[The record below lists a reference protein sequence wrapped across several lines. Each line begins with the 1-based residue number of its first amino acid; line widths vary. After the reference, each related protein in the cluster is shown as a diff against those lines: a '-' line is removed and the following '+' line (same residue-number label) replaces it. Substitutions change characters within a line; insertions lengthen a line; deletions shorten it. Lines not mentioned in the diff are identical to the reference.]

1 MLHTYL
7 LILFLG
13 LICVSL
19 LTVIGSIASRKFEFN
34 FSYLCPLSL
43 MIYLGVS
50 YYASLMIFPI
60 AGITLAGLLGLFEAT
75 IGLKLILKLK
85 AKIELAEE
93 QRNLINEAN
102 FPPPN
107 LVLGVVLVYMVIGF
121 VGSLLP

>member
-1 MLHTYL
+1 
-7 LILFLG
+7 
-13 LICVSL
+13 
-19 LTVIGSIASRKFEFN
+19 
-34 FSYLCPLSL
+34 